1 MKSKKAINLA
11 VQPPIQT
18 YLCLSTSTP
27 NTSLS
32 RLVNGPFDWLHK
44 TSSSSLSYCIVGPE
58 NDATDFVISDQLF
71 VSKRLS
77 FLSFQSPKNL
87 YENLLRERDK
97 SVKVDS
103 FLDECCSG
111 LYSASFVDQSQS
123 AAGRANY
130 WQGVSLSRTVRA
142 CSLTDSCIGIQ

>member
-18 YLCLSTSTP
+18 YLCLSSSTP

-32 RLVNGPFDWLHK
+32 SFSYRLVNGPFDWLHK

-58 NDATDFVISDQLF
+58 NDASDIFISDQLF

-77 FLSFQSPKNL
+77 FLFFQSHQK
-87 YENLLRERDK
+87 K

-123 AAGRANY
+123 AAGCANY
-130 WQGVSLSRTVRA
+130 WQRVSLSRTVRA